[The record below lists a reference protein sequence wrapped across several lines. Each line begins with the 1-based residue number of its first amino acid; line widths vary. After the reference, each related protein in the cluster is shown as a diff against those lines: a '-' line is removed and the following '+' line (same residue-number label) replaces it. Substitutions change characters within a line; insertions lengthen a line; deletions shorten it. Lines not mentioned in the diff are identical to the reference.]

1 MRSDEAKRGDVTSIL
16 LIPPFPPPPPIAQM
30 EAEIAQQN
38 KIQASIRQ
46 ETYLLKKSANELQ
59 DQIANLSIA
68 LRELKAEERRLSKEV
83 VHTPDRIR
91 SDLAE
96 ATRRFECVRRS
107 ISDAQAERASVQKRA
122 EHASMAEDVAGRIA
136 AVMEGMDT
144 AVQDY
149 EMAAEDLENAQST
162 LEKMERDKEGTMEEK
177 ESQERKLDAAGKLSY
192 FPMNRIESPPNL
204 PTRYLVSTTRPT
216 TRTQRPPCISRRVR
230 REAKVRRDVIA
241 RRRAAHLPERSRPR
255 RRAIG
260 RCRIGCRRG
269 RGQDRGSRATRR
281 GDEGSHRGGEDARG
295 GGRFRRVGVV
305 S

>member
-1 MRSDEAKRGDVTSIL
+1 MQGGELHVFSDDSNPRRRPRLGELDHHACAPTKRSEARKCNIDPSHPSL
-16 LIPPFPPPPPIAQM
+16 PSPPPSIAQM

-136 AVMEGMDT
+136 AVMEGMDA

-162 LEKMERDKEGTMEEK
+162 LERMERDKEGKMEE
-177 ESQERKLDAAGKLSY
+177 
-192 FPMNRIESPPNL
+192 N
-204 PTRYLVSTTRPT
+204 
-216 TRTQRPPCISRRVR
+216 
-230 REAKVRRDVIA
+230 A
-241 RRRAAHLPERSRPR
+241 RRRAARLPERSRPR

-260 RCRIGCRRG
+260 RCRIGSRRG
-269 RGQDRGSRATRR
+269 RGKDRGSRATRR
-281 GDEGSHRGGEDARG
+281 GDEGSHRGREDARG
-295 GGRFRRVGVV
+295 GGRVRQVGVV
-305 S
+305 SEVRGDVLGEGTTA

>member
-1 MRSDEAKRGDVTSIL
+1 
-16 LIPPFPPPPPIAQM
+16 M

-96 ATRRFECVRRS
+96 ATRRLECVRRS

-162 LEKMERDKEGTMEEK
+162 LERMERDMEGKMEEK
-177 ESQERKLDAAGKLSY
+177 ESQERKLDAAGKLSTVSMCY
-192 FPMNRIESPPNL
+192 FP
-204 PTRYLVSTTRPT
+204 
-216 TRTQRPPCISRRVR
+216 
-230 REAKVRRDVIA
+230 D
-241 RRRAAHLPERSRPR
+241 
-255 RRAIG
+255 
-260 RCRIGCRRG
+260 
-269 RGQDRGSRATRR
+269 
-281 GDEGSHRGGEDARG
+281 
-295 GGRFRRVGVV
+295 
-305 S
+305 

>member
-1 MRSDEAKRGDVTSIL
+1 MRSDEAKRGNVTSIL

-216 TRTQRPPCISRRVR
+216 TRTQRPPYLTTGAQRSESPTRRHCSSTRCAPPRTIST
-230 REAKVRRDVIA
+230 APSRDWEMSN
-241 RRRAAHLPERSRPR
+241 RMS
-255 RRAIG
+255 
-260 RCRIGCRRG
+260 
-269 RGQDRGSRATRR
+269 SRARPGSKLSSDASR
-281 GDEGSHRGGEDARG
+281 G
-295 GGRFRRVGVV
+295 
-305 S
+305 